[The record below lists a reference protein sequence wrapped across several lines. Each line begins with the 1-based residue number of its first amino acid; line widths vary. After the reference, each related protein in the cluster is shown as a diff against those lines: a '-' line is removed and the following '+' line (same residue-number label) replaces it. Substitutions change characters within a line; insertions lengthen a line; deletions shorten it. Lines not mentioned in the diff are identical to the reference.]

1 MNGEPER
8 NPARASAVPPAST
21 AGTTMTGTT
30 MAGTSTA
37 GGVHDR
43 AAVLVAHNERLQRER
58 ERDHDDDRGMAPGT
72 AVALGLGALALG
84 AIAYSALAPRRDAD
98 RPLDDAEPRLRHDGA
113 WDGKYAVA
121 GKSVLV
127 NRPRE
132 EVYAFYRD
140 LSNQPKF
147 MANVREVR
155 GDSERSTWVM
165 SGLAGGDIEVEVE
178 GVEDRPGERLA
189 WRSVE
194 GAPIDMHG
202 HAEFR
207 DAPAGRGTYVV
218 LEMEYRPPLGAVGRL
233 AATFTRESAQTHL
246 RHGMKRLKMLLETGE
261 VATSASRKEAR

>member
-1 MNGEPER
+1 MNGEPDR
-8 NPARASAVPPAST
+8 NPARASAVPSA
-21 AGTTMTGTT
+21 
-30 MAGTSTA
+30 STA
-37 GGVHDR
+37 GGVHYAALPSARDDR
-43 AAVLVAHNERLQRER
+43 LRYERYDRPRYDREQYDRER
-58 ERDHDDDRGMAPGT
+58 YEHDDDRGMGPGT

-84 AIAYSALAPRRDAD
+84 ALAYSALAPRRDAD

-178 GVEDRPGERLA
+178 GVEDRPNERLA

-246 RHGMKRLKMLLETGE
+246 RHGMKRLRMLLETGE